1 MLFEGRR
8 WIQPAE
14 AAKLLGLSPHYFK
27 RLLYE
32 DRIDGFTIETRVSRN
47 GRVFHWIPLD
57 EVMRATDGA
66 DLSRRMRGS
75 RDSED

>member
-1 MLFEGRR
+1 MLYKGRR

-14 AAKLLGLSPHYFK
+14 AARLLGLSPHYFK
-27 RLLYE
+27 KLLYA
-32 DRIDGFTIETRVSRN
+32 DRIDGFAVERRISRN
-47 GRVFHWIPLD
+47 GRVFHWLRLD

-75 RDSED
+75 RDSDD